1 MSGISMVKKKGTCPI
16 CKGAEIIYQP
26 SGRSKNISYL
36 EVCKCVEE
44 KCICDKKPP
53 YLYKLV
59 ESNTL
64 RQCSCK
70 KSRTKIENIH
80 RLFKISNIPNKYLYR
95 RLTEFTIENPESDT
109 ELYIAL
115 DFAMEFVNLFKK
127 SQQHPNGLYFFG
139 TTGTGKTMLSCLILN
154 EIIFRYQEQVRYI
167 KITRDFFNRIRASFN
182 VESATYGRGD
192 DIFHTLAEQEVL
204 VIDDLGVQADSEW
217 EKRTLYDLIDA
228 RYESQKPTI
237 ITSNV
242 QPDDWSG
249 LFDGRVF
256 SRLKEMVRFLPM
268 ITDDYRNRYVNKA

>member
-1 MSGISMVKKKGTCPI
+1 MVEPKII
-16 CKGAEIIYQP
+16 CSICGGKQIIYQL
-26 SGRSKNISYL
+26 SGRSKSISYL

-53 YLYKLV
+53 YLYKADD
-59 ESNTL
+59 SNTL
-64 RQCSCK
+64 RQCPCK
-70 KSRTKIENIH
+70 NARTKIENIH
-80 RLFKISNIPNKYLYR
+80 RLFKKSNIPNKYRYR
-95 RLTEFTIENPESDT
+95 RISEFKIEDSDSDK
-109 ELYIAL
+109 ELFIAL
-115 DFAMEFVNLFKK
+115 DFAMEFIKNFNKT
-127 SQQHPNGLYFFG
+127 QQHPNGLYFFG

-154 EIIFRYQEQVRYI
+154 EIVIQYEAEVRYI

-182 VESATYGRGD
+182 VESETYGRGD
-192 DIFHTLAEQEVL
+192 DIFHTLADQDVL
-204 VIDDLGVQADSEW
+204 VIDDFGVQADSEW

-242 QPDDWSG
+242 QPDEWSG

-268 ITDDYRNRYVNKA
+268 VADDYRNRYLNKA